1 MLFRFVDYVD
11 SLYKFKHTMKLFII
25 VVALLFGNAG
35 YSQTKTEKT
44 TTIPKYKVPK
54 ISIILGGFKDSLKIP
69 VEEIKNVID
78 KPFIVTDGTAMK
90 YKISSYQVLYKQ
102 IAVTEDESGKA
113 LPTTSVK
120 SSRFSASPLPDI
132 WVKVIKEELMK
143 GEEIMFFD
151 IIVKDEK
158 GRVMYAPNL
167 KFTAL

>member
-1 MLFRFVDYVD
+1 
-11 SLYKFKHTMKLFII
+11 MKLFII
-25 VVALLFGNAG
+25 ALTLFFGNAAFA
-35 YSQTKTEKT
+35 QAKTEKT

-69 VEEIKNVID
+69 VEEIKNILD
-78 KPFIVTDGTAMK
+78 KPLIITDGTAMK

-102 IAVTEDESGKA
+102 IAVSEDESGKA
-113 LPTTSVK
+113 IPTTSVK
-120 SSRFSASPLPDI
+120 SSRFSASPLSDI
-132 WVKVIKEELMK
+132 WIKVLKEELSK
-143 GEEIMFFD
+143 GEEIIFFD

>member
-1 MLFRFVDYVD
+1 MVL
-11 SLYKFKHTMKLFII
+11 
-25 VVALLFGNAG
+25 GNA
-35 YSQTKTEKT
+35 SFAQAKTEKT

-69 VEEIKNVID
+69 VEEIKKIID
-78 KPFIVTDGTAMK
+78 KPLIVTDGTAMK
-90 YKISSYQVLYKQ
+90 YKISSYQILYRQ

-113 LPTTSVK
+113 LPTTSV
-120 SSRFSASPLPDI
+120 SSARFTESPLSAI
-132 WVKVIKEELMK
+132 WVKVINEELMK
-143 GEEIMFFD
+143 GEEIIFFD